1 MSGYFPEYP
10 KKIGGA
16 KRKPDRLKNDWEVSK
31 QAERTLYSWTV
42 LDVKGG
48 SMTAVGK
55 VFILALLG
63 ERKHLLCLYKK
74 STKCYMRIQKQDGRE
89 KEGSAI

>member
-31 QAERTLYSWTV
+31 QAERTSYS
-42 LDVKGG
+42 
-48 SMTAVGK
+48 
-55 VFILALLG
+55 
-63 ERKHLLCLYKK
+63 
-74 STKCYMRIQKQDGRE
+74 
-89 KEGSAI
+89 